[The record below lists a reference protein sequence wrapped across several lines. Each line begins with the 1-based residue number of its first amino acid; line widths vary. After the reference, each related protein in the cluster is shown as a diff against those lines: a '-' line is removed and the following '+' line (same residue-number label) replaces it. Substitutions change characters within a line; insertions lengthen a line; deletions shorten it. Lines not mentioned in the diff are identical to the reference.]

1 MRFRLRTLLLLFVLV
16 AIFLGASVRFVR
28 WAGSRPGAE
37 VTQNAFAYVGEIVD
51 IRRDLGED
59 ALQELRIWDLYGW
72 EAANLWTA
80 KAPRE
85 AIECLKKSM
94 HLVPVAESRFPR
106 AFWNVPP
113 ELSESP
119 RWWKPKPT
127 AIAEYYMSP
136 SFLPEGSTIDNDID
150 GAVMYDPVE
159 KRVWVW
165 SHFDF

>member
-1 MRFRLRTLLLLFVLV
+1 MRFRLRTLLLLFLFV
-16 AIFLGASVRFVR
+16 AIFLTACLRFVR
-28 WAGSRPGAE
+28 WAGSRPGAD
-37 VTQNAFAYVGEIVD
+37 VTDEAAHYVGEIAN
-51 IRRDLGED
+51 INKLLGEE

-94 HLVPVAESRFPR
+94 HLVPVAESRLPR

-127 AIAEYYMSP
+127 AVAEYYMSKLRP
-136 SFLPEGSTIDNDID
+136 GRQ
-150 GAVMYDPVE
+150 Y
-159 KRVWVW
+159 
-165 SHFDF
+165 HQ